1 MLIGLLEAET
11 LPDKVI
17 KEFGS
22 YGNMFERLLIA
33 EQPDFQFRYYQ
44 ADQGQLPAN
53 IDECDAYITT
63 GSRHNAYDTDPWI
76 EKLKAFVREI
86 DTAKKKCLGVCFGH
100 QLIAEALGGKVER
113 SEKGWGIGVAEFEI
127 KEPLPLMA
135 GPGSTFKILVSH
147 QDQVT
152 KLPKSASLLASSNFC
167 PFGAYAVG
175 NHILSMQGHPEFTP
189 DYLTKLITKRRQIIG
204 PEKADKALNLMELFR
219 PNTNIAKSITAF
231 LTQAQKATQK

>member
-22 YGNMFERLLIA
+22 YGNMFVRLLSA
-33 EQPDFQFRYYQ
+33 DNPDFRFRYYQ

-53 IDECDAYITT
+53 IDECDAYIIT

-76 EKLKAFVREI
+76 ENLKTFVREI

-113 SEKGWGIGVAEFEI
+113 SEKGWGIGVAEFNI
-127 KEPLPLMA
+127 REPLPLMA
-135 GPGSTFKILVSH
+135 DIGNKFEILVSH

-152 KLPKSASLLASSNFC
+152 KLPRSALHLASSNFC
-167 PFGAYAVG
+167 PFGAYTVG
-175 NHILSMQGHPEFTP
+175 NHLLSMQGHPEFTP
-189 DYLTKLITKRRQIIG
+189 DYLTRLITKRREIIG
-204 PEKADKALNLMELFR
+204 PGKADKALNLMGLFR
-219 PNTNIAKSITAF
+219 PNTKLVKLITAF
-231 LTQAQKATQK
+231 LTQIQKVTQK